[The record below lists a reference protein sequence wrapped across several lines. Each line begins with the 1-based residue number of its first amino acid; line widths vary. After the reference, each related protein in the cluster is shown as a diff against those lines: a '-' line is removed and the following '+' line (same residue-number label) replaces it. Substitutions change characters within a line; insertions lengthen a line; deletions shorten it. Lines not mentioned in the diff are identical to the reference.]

1 MMLRVLL
8 LGSCLVA
15 LGSTT
20 PLRVGS
26 TLRGEVEDTASSWSP
41 FGPHFSPLFKQTK
54 NIGFPHAEVIF
65 ETLKIAHDF
74 SHFSRTDFTE

>member
-8 LGSCLVA
+8 LGSCLIA
-15 LGSTT
+15 LGSAT

-26 TLRGEVEDTASSWSP
+26 ALRGEVEDTASSWSP

-65 ETLKIAHDF
+65 DSLKIEHGF